1 MFLVL
6 YAILAMILFLAI
18 SAYKAYEYTKM
29 PMHGRLDL
37 YPVPKEKGHE
47 HGGSYYEQAE
57 WWTKPHE
64 TSVASEVID
73 MLKEILFIKKLF
85 ENQKPLWWLS
95 YSLHLGIYFII
106 AWTFIL
112 VAAAATQLAGGT
124 VAADS
129 GIWGT
134 LLFYVTPLVGWVGFF
149 LASFGAIS
157 LLLRRLFDPILK
169 KYTTPQEYFN
179 LLLLFVVTLTGIIV
193 WSSDVTMGNARDAMV
208 SALSFQSLN
217 ADPLMTIHILLAG
230 IMLIYI
236 PMSKMSHYVGK
247 FFSFHMVIW
256 ENDPN
261 LPGSKIEENIRQG
274 AKNPP
279 QTKWSAPHI
288 AGAAA
293 PAEKSPNKG

>member
-1 MFLVL
+1 LFLVF
-6 YAILAMILFLAI
+6 YAILAMFLFLAI

-57 WWTKPHE
+57 WWAKPHE
-64 TSVASEVID
+64 TSLASELID

-85 ENQKPLWWLS
+85 QNQKSLWWLS

-106 AWTFIL
+106 AWTVIL

-124 VAADS
+124 VAAD
-129 GIWGT
+129 GGLWGT
-134 LLFYVTPLVGWVGFF
+134 LLYYVTPLVGWVGFF

-157 LLLRRLFDPILK
+157 LLLRRVVDPILK

-179 LLLLFVVTLTGIIV
+179 LLLLFVVTLTGILV
-193 WSSDVTMGNARDAMV
+193 WSSDITMSNARYAMANV
-208 SALSFQSLN
+208 LSFQPLN
-217 ADPLMTIHILLAG
+217 GDPLLTIHIILAG

-256 ENDPN
+256 DNDPN
-261 LPGSKIEENIRQG
+261 VAGSKVEEKIKQAAQYR
-274 AKNPP
+274 P
-279 QTKWSAPHI
+279 QNKWSAPHI
-288 AGAAA
+288 AGAPA
-293 PAEKSPNKG
+293 PTEKSPK